1 MPPQTDQPAQ
11 GLIVMLHGWGA
22 NAQDLV
28 PIAPLTNLPHYQFIF
43 PEAPYPHPYS
53 FAGKM
58 WYDLE
63 SPDYQGLPESRE
75 QLRDW
80 LQTLE
85 GSTHIPL
92 ERTIL
97 SGFSQGGAMTLDVGL
112 DLPLAGL
119 VCFSGYLH
127 PTDRPTGVSYPPV
140 LILHGCQDQVVPLR
154 AAEQAYH
161 ALQAWGVPVE
171 YETYETM
178 GHEIQ
183 PALLTRMQT
192 FIQSLPQ

>member
-1 MPPQTDQPAQ
+1 
-11 GLIVMLHGWGA
+11 MLHGWGA

-28 PIAPLTNLPHYQFIF
+28 PIAPLTNLPSYYFIF
-43 PEAPYPHPYS
+43 PEAPYPHPYTFS
-53 FAGKM
+53 GKM

-63 SPDYQGLPESRE
+63 SEDYQGLTESRE

-85 GSTHIPL
+85 AQTQIPL

-112 DLPLAGL
+112 GLPLAGL

-127 PTDRPTGVSYPPV
+127 PVVRAASPPENRPADRPYPPV
-140 LILHGCQDQVVPLR
+140 LMLHGCQDTVVPLR
-154 AAEQAYH
+154 AAEQAYST
-161 ALQAWGVPVE
+161 LQAWGVPVK
-171 YETYETM
+171 YETYPTL

-183 PALLTRMQT
+183 VPLLERMHHFVQMLPAFAAR
-192 FIQSLPQ
+192 